1 MNRLGHEG
9 GFTLVEVLV
18 TMVITL
24 MVFSAALDALNIF
37 QNESHTNEQR
47 LQVQDMARTT
57 IDRMSLQLRNV
68 AAESP
73 TSAGALERS
82 GPDDI
87 VFQTVYGLSLF
98 GGSNATN
105 QMRVR
110 YCLDTSN
117 PIAGVT
123 PSPSNAVLVMQTQT
137 WTTSTGTT
145 STGPSVPA
153 DGGVCPGPAGSGW
166 NNDPNH
172 PDQIVATNITN
183 DIDGQTRPVFTY
195 APVGA
200 MRPAQINF
208 VDVDLFL
215 DINPGHEPGETEMKS
230 GIFLRN
236 SFAAPIAAFNQIPSS
251 TGSTESFDASP
262 STDPNGQA
270 LTYQWVIDGSPVS
283 GATTQQWSAPNDVAP
298 FTAGTHTVT
307 VTVTSTGG
315 LSSTAPPL
323 TVTVS

>member
-1 MNRLGHEG
+1 MRRPGDQS

-18 TMVITL
+18 GMIITL
-24 MVFSAALDALNIF
+24 LVFSAALDALNVF
-37 QNESHTNEQR
+37 QHESQTDEQR
-47 LQVQDMARTT
+47 LQVEDMARTT

-82 GPDDI
+82 GPADI
-87 VFQTVYGLSLF
+87 VFQTVYGLSPF
-98 GGSNATN
+98 GGVNLTN

-110 YCLDTSN
+110 YCLDTST
-117 PIAGVT
+117 PIDGVT

-137 WTTSTGTT
+137 WQAAQ
-145 STGPSVPA
+145 GPSVPN
-153 DGGVCPGPAGSGW
+153 DGGVCPGSAGSGW
-166 NNDPNH
+166 DSDPNH

-183 DIDGQTRPVFTY
+183 DMDGQTRPVFTY

-200 MRPAQINF
+200 QRPAQVNF
-208 VDVDLFL
+208 VEVDLFL
-215 DINPGHEPGETEMKS
+215 DINPARSYPGETEMKS

-236 SFAAPIAAFNQIPSS
+236 SFAAPIAQFHQIP
-251 TGSTESFDASP
+251 GSGEYFDASP

-270 LTYQWVIDGSPVS
+270 LTYQWLVDGSPVS
-283 GATTQQWSAPNDVAP
+283 GATTQQWGGPNGTAP
-298 FTAGTHTVT
+298 FSAGTHTVT

-315 LSSTAPPL
+315 LSSTAPPVTI
-323 TVTVS
+323 TVPSS